1 MADFPFRPSR
11 YAPHTFGA
19 VSAGQLWKRVPQER
33 RTAAAQA
40 FWAEQNA
47 SAQAD
52 AMAEMASHLKF
63 RPRSVQGLPI
73 EKKVRYLASMP
84 GLSDSV
90 AGHVLV
96 AYHVATKRPMMA
108 AFLDQLGIKH
118 EDGVIAE
125 KDLKPPEPDRLEAAV
140 GKLFD
145 EYPHEDVELY
155 LSTLLVQDRDT
166 WGGLA
171 AVLDARAGGDKGPA
185 ARA

>member
-1 MADFPFRPSR
+1 MPDFPFRPSR
-11 YAPHTFGA
+11 YAPHTFGS
-19 VSAGQLWKRVPQER
+19 VSAGQLWKHVPPER
-33 RTAAAQA
+33 RAAAAQA
-40 FWAEQNA
+40 FWAETNA

-63 RPRSVQGLPI
+63 RPKSVQALPV

-84 GLSDSV
+84 ALSDSV

-96 AYHVATKRPMMA
+96 AYHVATKRPMMV

-118 EDGVIAE
+118 DDGVIAE
-125 KDLKPPEPDRLEAAV
+125 KDLKPPEPRRLEAAV
-140 GKLFD
+140 AKLFD
-145 EYPHEDVELY
+145 EHPHEDVELY

-171 AVLDARAGGDKGPA
+171 AVLDARAEADGGSS
-185 ARA
+185 ART

>member
-11 YAPHTFGA
+11 YAPHTFGT
-19 VSAGQLWKRVPQER
+19 VSAGQLWKHVPPER

-40 FWAEQNA
+40 FWAEKNA

-52 AMAEMASHLKF
+52 AMSEMASHLKF
-63 RPRSVQGLPI
+63 RPKSVQALPI

-96 AYHVATKRPMMA
+96 AYHVATQRPMMA
-108 AFLDQLGIKH
+108 AFLDQLEIKH
-118 EDGVIAE
+118 ENGVIAE
-125 KDLKPPEPDRLEAAV
+125 KDLKPPAASRLDAAV
-140 GKLFD
+140 RKLFE

-171 AVLDARAGGDKGPA
+171 AVLDARAEGDRGPA

>member
-52 AMAEMASHLKF
+52 AMAEMTSHLKF
-63 RPRSVQGLPI
+63 RPRSVQALPI

-118 EDGVIAE
+118 ENGVIAE
-125 KDLKPPEPDRLEAAV
+125 EDLKPPAQGPLEAAV

-171 AVLDARAGGDKGPA
+171 AVLDARAEGDKGPA
-185 ARA
+185 TRV

>member
-11 YAPHTFGA
+11 YAPHTFGS
-19 VSAGQLWKRVPQER
+19 VSAGQLWKHVPPER

-40 FWAEQNA
+40 FWADKNA

-52 AMAEMASHLKF
+52 AMAEMAGHLKF
-63 RPRSVQGLPI
+63 RPKSVQALPI
-73 EKKVRYLASMP
+73 EKKVRYLVSMP
-84 GLSDSV
+84 SLSDSV

-96 AYHVATKRPMMA
+96 AYHIATKRPMMA

-125 KDLKPPEPDRLEAAV
+125 KDLKAPAPGRLDAAV
-140 GKLFD
+140 KELFD

-155 LSTLLVQDRDT
+155 LSTLLVQDRET

-171 AVLDARAGGDKGPA
+171 AVLDARAEGDKGLSA
-185 ARA
+185 ET